1 LTKSTL
7 SDKVN
12 CDPLKAKNDAKTLLP
27 LTLTLSL
34 QGRGQAIHSSSK
46 AGSTLAH
53 FDKKERKIMKAAI
66 HQSALE
72 IVQGDITQQEIAAI
86 GNAANSALAG
96 GGGVD
101 GAIHRAGGP
110 TLMSELKSKYK
121 ECPTGSA
128 VITSGGNLKAKYVI
142 HAVGPRYSGS
152 SRDAELLS
160 GAYRKS
166 LELCTQNKI
175 DSIAFPSIS
184 TGIYGYPVEEASRI
198 ALKTVADYLKE
209 HPEIKLVR
217 FVLFDSRTFEVYKE
231 ALQELSQLKK

>member
-1 LTKSTL
+1 M
-7 SDKVN
+7 KV
-12 CDPLKAKNDAKTLLP
+12 T
-27 LTLTLSL
+27 
-34 QGRGQAIHSSSK
+34 
-46 AGSTLAH
+46 
-53 FDKKERKIMKAAI
+53 I

-72 IVQGDITQQEIAAI
+72 VVQGDITHQDTEAI

-110 TLMSELKSKYK
+110 SVMSELKTRYQG
-121 ECPTGSA
+121 CPTGSA
-128 VITSGGNLKAKYVI
+128 VITGGGNLKAKYVI

-152 SRDAELLS
+152 PRDPELLS

-175 DSIAFPSIS
+175 SSIAFPSIS

-198 ALKTVADYLKE
+198 ALKTVMDYLKN

-217 FVLFDSRTFEVYKE
+217 FVLFDSMTFDVYKE
-231 ALQELSQLKK
+231 ALQEMATPW

>member
-1 LTKSTL
+1 
-7 SDKVN
+7 
-12 CDPLKAKNDAKTLLP
+12 
-27 LTLTLSL
+27 
-34 QGRGQAIHSSSK
+34 
-46 AGSTLAH
+46 
-53 FDKKERKIMKAAI
+53 MKATI
-66 HQSALE
+66 HQSTLE
-72 IVQGDITQQEIAAI
+72 IVLGDITVQDTEAI

-110 TLMSELKSKYK
+110 SIMSELKTKYTW
-121 ECPTGSA
+121 CPTGSA
-128 VITSGGNLKAKYVI
+128 VMTGGGNLKAKYVI

-152 SRDAELLS
+152 PKDPELLS

-175 DSIAFPSIS
+175 SSIAFPSIS

-198 ALKTVADYLKE
+198 ALKTVMDYLKN

-217 FVLFDSRTFEVYKE
+217 FVLFDSNTFDVYKE
-231 ALQELSQLKK
+231 SLKEMTTP